1 MPSETNA
8 ILDIRQYQGTVTA
21 TFSDAVIASTDSAL
35 VGDSNGSQFFF
46 FPERDVYREFL
57 SRSSTRPPS
66 SDDTRDWWD
75 VSAVGE
81 GHGFAAWTVNET
93 AESFGRLRGY
103 FCFDP
108 AAIGIEANPEQHGED
123 STELP

>member
-8 ILDIRQYQGTVTA
+8 IQDIRQYPGTVTA
-21 TFSDAVIASTDSAL
+21 TFSDAVIASTDSA
-35 VGDSNGSQFFF
+35 
-46 FPERDVYREFL
+46 PERDVYREFL

-108 AAIGIEANPEQHGED
+108 VAIGIEANPEQHGED